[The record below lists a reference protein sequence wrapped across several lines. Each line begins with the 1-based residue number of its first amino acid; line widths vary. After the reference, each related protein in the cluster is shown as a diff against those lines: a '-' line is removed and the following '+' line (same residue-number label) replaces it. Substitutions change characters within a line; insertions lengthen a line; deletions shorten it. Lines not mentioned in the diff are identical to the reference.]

1 MKIISR
7 DDLLLI
13 LPMIEDRDNYS
24 LKDFELLLN
33 RFGDDWFIEG
43 CKFEKTKE
51 NEEMKKIRE
60 KFAIKN

>member
-43 CKFEKTKE
+43 GKFEKTKE